1 MPTRMNADPNK
12 RYRVSF
18 IAAYSLVPT
27 PVSRYAH
34 AKIPRGRTSPL
45 EPERR
50 HQRDLLVELEAGAAG
65 ERRLAVV
72 RPVEPEGERGR
83 DPGADGGDE
92 PHRERTAA
100 RREHDQQRADERR
113 PRDDRQDREAHG

>member
-45 EPERR
+45 
-50 HQRDLLVELEAGAAG
+50 
-65 ERRLAVV
+65 
-72 RPVEPEGERGR
+72 
-83 DPGADGGDE
+83 DPQIPMSRYIGS
-92 PHRERTAA
+92 TASS
-100 RREHDQQRADERR
+100 
-113 PRDDRQDREAHG
+113 